1 MTFARRAWINQPSAS
16 QPLHSMHGVRVI
28 ALPAQDGYCTVYPV
42 DGDTVS
48 LRASTSCLS
57 DGWPTPKPDSPTA
70 VAMLEECLKF
80 VEGLFVREI
89 AVLEREKENQ
99 VANQNFDAAAHL
111 GAEIVDLRYRWS
123 NKGIAKRIR
132 AALGRS

>member
-1 MTFARRAWINQPSAS
+1 VTFARRAWINQPSAS

-48 LRASTSCLS
+48 LRASTLCLS
-57 DGWPTPKPDSPTA
+57 DGWPAPKPDSPTV

-80 VEGLFVREI
+80 TEGLFAREI
-89 AVLEREKENQ
+89 AVLEREKEAQ
-99 VANQNFDAAAHL
+99 VMSQNFDAAAQI
-111 GAEIVDLRYRWS
+111 GAEIVELRYRWS

-132 AALGRS
+132 AALGRP